1 MNRFLRVQF
10 NQVICNNHS
19 RRSKGSVPG
28 SYRKTITPKTAIVP
42 PIVPKTPLRFYEL
55 FLEALHLQVTV
66 RSSPFMRLIAAAA
79 HIIAITPS
87 TIIIP

>member
-1 MNRFLRVQF
+1 VSPE
-10 NQVICNNHS
+10 VI
-19 RRSKGSVPG
+19 G
-28 SYRKTITPKTAIVP
+28 KTITPKTAIVP

-55 FLEALHLQVTV
+55 FPSPSFASKTL